1 MWLTNPTKI
10 MNKETKKQYA
20 SPRARIAPFALE
32 KFFLTVSASV
42 PGATIGDSEEEDW
55 GSVS

>member
-1 MWLTNPTKI
+1 